1 MTNVK
6 RGVLRLPGAVA
17 RRALHP
23 NVLRTGA
30 GARAWRF
37 VVSAPG
43 LSDSLRFRIAQRV
56 REGLDK
62 ANRPEGAVLT
72 LSSAASRTS
81 NARHRADLL
90 GDAARLELA
99 RGRTPRALTAAVSA
113 ELSYADAQLADGDAT
128 TAAASAVRALQLSFH
143 RVLHFDRTSSPLAK
157 DPGAYLAQLHASSAV
172 RALTEGA
179 GRATEAA
186 APPTDRPLRLLF
198 VTWGNANFLREI
210 HDHYRAHPDVEV
222 RSLDLKDEPDLDELA
237 GSLTRIAAHR
247 LGEEPEFGRRAEE
260 LLRPH
265 LDWADTAF
273 VDWCVGP
280 AALLTSVD
288 PGDTRIVVRLH
299 SAETFSPWPFL
310 VDFSRVDD
318 LIFVG
323 AHLRDLTVAVVP
335 QLAAGQD
342 RPVPRLHVIANA
354 MDLAAQA
361 RPKTDEARFTLGVTG
376 ISSVAKDPRW
386 AIEVL
391 RILRAE
397 DPRYRLLLIG
407 EDVDAKLS
415 AAARAYARL
424 YRQDLAELEPLGA
437 VRRLG
442 QLDDVPAALTDVG
455 VILSSSVRESF
466 HCGFVEGAASGAVP
480 VGRDW
485 PFFAGKANGAR
496 TLFPADWVV
505 TTPQEAAE
513 RILKVT
519 ATPESWRQAGQAASA
534 HALAAWDWPV
544 VREEFDRVL
553 LP

>member
-1 MTNVK
+1 MTAK
-6 RGVLRLPGAVA
+6 RGITRLPGAVA

-23 NVLRTGA
+23 SVLRTGA
-30 GARAWRF
+30 GARAWRL
-37 VVSAPG
+37 VVAAPG
-43 LSDSLRFRIAQRV
+43 LPDSLRFRIAQRV
-56 REGLDK
+56 RDGLDK

-72 LSSAASRTS
+72 LSSAARRTTS
-81 NARHRADLL
+81 ARHRADLL

-99 RGRTPRALTAAVSA
+99 RGKAPRALTDAVSA
-113 ELSYADAQLADGDAT
+113 ELAYADDRLAEGDAT
-128 TAAASAVRALQLSFH
+128 AAAASAVRALQLAFH
-143 RVLHFDRTSSPLAK
+143 RVLHFDRTTSPLSQ
-157 DPGAYLAQLHASSAV
+157 DPAGYLAQVHASTAV

-179 GRATEAA
+179 GRIAEPA
-186 APPTDRPLRLLF
+186 APPAGRPLRLLF
-198 VTWGNANFLREI
+198 VTRGNANFLRQI
-210 HDHYRAHPDVEV
+210 RDHYTAHADVEV
-222 RSLDLKDEPDLDELA
+222 RSLDLKDEPELDKLA
-237 GSLTRIAAHR
+237 GSLTALAAHR
-247 LGEEPEFGRRAEE
+247 LGEDEEFGRQAEK

-265 LDWADTAF
+265 LDWADTVF

-318 LIFVG
+318 LVFVG
-323 AHLRDLTVAVVP
+323 AHLRDLTVAVTP
-335 QLAAGQD
+335 RLAAGPG
-342 RPVPRLHVIANA
+342 RRTPRLHVIANA
-354 MDLAAQA
+354 MDLAAQV
-361 RPKTDEARFTLGVTG
+361 RPKPDDARFTLGLTG

-391 RILRAE
+391 RILRAQ
-397 DPRYRLLLIG
+397 DSRYRLVLIG
-407 EDVDAKLS
+407 DDVDARLS
-415 AAARAYARL
+415 AAARSYARL
-424 YRQDLAELEPLGA
+424 YRADLAELEPSGA

-505 TTPQEAAE
+505 ASPQEAAE

-519 ATPESWRQAGQAASA
+519 ADPDVWRHTGRTASE

-544 VREEFDRVL
+544 VREEFDRLL

>member
-1 MTNVK
+1 MTTGK
-6 RGVLRLPGAVA
+6 RGVRRLPGAVA
-17 RRALHP
+17 RSALHP
-23 NVLRTGA
+23 RLLRTGA

-56 REGLDK
+56 RDGLDK

-72 LSSAASRTS
+72 LSSAARRTTS
-81 NARHRADLL
+81 ARHRADLL

-99 RGRTPRALTAAVSA
+99 RGRAPRALTAAVSA
-113 ELSYADAQLADGDAT
+113 ELAYGDAQLAGGDGAA
-128 TAAASAVRALQLSFH
+128 AAASVVRALQLAFH
-143 RVLHFDRTSSPLAK
+143 RVLHFDRTTSPLAK
-157 DPGAYLAQLHASSAV
+157 DPDAYLAPLRSSTAV

-179 GRATEAA
+179 GRAAEPAT
-186 APPTDRPLRLLF
+186 PPADRPLRLLF
-198 VTWGNANFLREI
+198 VTWGNANFLRPI
-210 HDHYRAHPDVEV
+210 HDHYRAHPGLEV
-222 RSLDLKDEPDLDELA
+222 RSLDLKDVPELDELA
-237 GSLTRIAAHR
+237 GSLHRIAAHR
-247 LGEEPEFGRRAEE
+247 LGDDQEFGRQAEE

-265 LDWADTAF
+265 LDWADTVF

-288 PGDTRIVVRLH
+288 PGGTRIVVRLH

-310 VDFSRVDD
+310 VDFSRIDD
-318 LIFVG
+318 LVFVG
-323 AHLRDLTVAVVP
+323 AHLRDLTVAVAP
-335 QLAAGQD
+335 QLAPTGRQ
-342 RPVPRLHVIANA
+342 RVPRLHVIANA
-354 MDLAAQA
+354 MDLTGQV
-361 RPKTDEARFTLGVTG
+361 RHKSDDARFTLGVTG

-424 YRQDLAELEPLGA
+424 YRGDLAELEPSGA

-442 QLDDVPAALTDVG
+442 QVDDVPAALTDVG

-505 TTPQEAAE
+505 ASPEEAAE

-519 ATPESWRQAGQAASA
+519 ATPESWRSAGQAASA
-534 HALAAWDWPV
+534 HAVAAWDWPV
-544 VREEFDRVL
+544 VREEFDRLL

>member
-1 MTNVK
+1 MTTDK
-6 RGVLRLPGAVA
+6 RGVRRLPGAVA
-17 RRALHP
+17 RRALDP
-23 NVLRTGA
+23 RVLRTGA

-56 REGLDK
+56 RDGLDK

-72 LSSAASRTS
+72 LSSAARRTTS
-81 NARHRADLL
+81 ARHRADLL

-99 RGRTPRALTAAVSA
+99 RGRAPRALTAAVSA
-113 ELSYADAQLADGDAT
+113 ELAYGDAQLAGGDG
-128 TAAASAVRALQLSFH
+128 TAAAASVVRALQLAFH
-143 RVLHFDRTSSPLAK
+143 RVLHFDRTTSPLAK
-157 DPGAYLAQLHASSAV
+157 DPDAYLAELRGSTAV

-179 GRATEAA
+179 GRAAEPA
-186 APPTDRPLRLLF
+186 APPADRPLRLLF
-198 VTWGNANFLREI
+198 VTRGNANFLRQI
-210 HDHYRAHPDVEV
+210 RDHYRAHPGVEV
-222 RSLDLKDEPDLDELA
+222 RSLDLGDEPELDKLA
-237 GSLTRIAAHR
+237 TSLTRLAAHR
-247 LGEEPEFGRRAEE
+247 LGDDQEFGRQAEE

-265 LDWADTAF
+265 LDWADTVF

-288 PGDTRIVVRLH
+288 PGTTRIVVRLH
-299 SAETFSPWPFL
+299 SAETFSLWPFL

-318 LIFVG
+318 LVFVG

-335 QLAAGQD
+335 QLTPAQKQRA
-342 RPVPRLHVIANA
+342 PRLHVIANA
-354 MDLAAQA
+354 MDLAGQV
-361 RPKTDEARFTLGVTG
+361 RHKSDDARFTLGVTG

-424 YRQDLAELEPLGA
+424 YRGDLAELEPSGA

-505 TTPQEAAE
+505 ASPQEAAE

-519 ATPESWRQAGQAASA
+519 ATAETWRKAGQAASA
-534 HALAAWDWPV
+534 HAVAAWDWPV
-544 VREEFDRVL
+544 VREEFDRL
-553 LP
+553 LLS

>member
-1 MTNVK
+1 MTNGK

-17 RRALHP
+17 RSALHP
-23 NVLRTGA
+23 RVLRTGA

-56 REGLDK
+56 RDGLDK

-72 LSSAASRTS
+72 LSSAARRTS
-81 NARHRADLL
+81 SARHRADLL
-90 GDAARLELA
+90 GDAARLELL
-99 RGRTPRALTAAVSA
+99 RGRPPRALTAAVSA
-113 ELSYADAQLADGDAT
+113 ELVCADAQLAAGEAT
-128 TAAASAVRALQLSFH
+128 ASAASVVRALRLAFH
-143 RVLHFDRTSSPLAK
+143 RVLHFDRTTSPLAQ
-157 DPGAYLAQLHASSAV
+157 DPGAYLAPVHASAAV

-179 GRATEAA
+179 GRSAEPAD
-186 APPTDRPLRLLF
+186 PPTDRPLRLLF
-198 VTWGNANFLREI
+198 VTRGNANFLRQI
-210 HDHYRAHPDVEV
+210 RDHYRAHPKVEV
-222 RSLDLKDEPDLDELA
+222 RCLDLADEPALDELA
-237 GSLTRIAAHR
+237 NSLTRMAAHR
-247 LGEEPEFGRRAEE
+247 LGDDAEFGRQAEE

-265 LDWADTAF
+265 LDWADTVF

-280 AALLTSVD
+280 AALVTSVD
-288 PGDTRIVVRLH
+288 PGSTRIVVRLH
-299 SAETFSPWPFL
+299 SAETFSLWPFL

-318 LIFVG
+318 LVFVG

-335 QLAAGQD
+335 QLASTGQ
-342 RPVPRLHVIANA
+342 RRVPRLHVIANA
-354 MDLAAQA
+354 MDLAGQLRHKA
-361 RPKTDEARFTLGVTG
+361 DEARFTLGVTG

-391 RILRAE
+391 RILRAQ

-415 AAARAYARL
+415 AAARAYARR
-424 YRQDLAELEPLGA
+424 YRGDLAELEPSGA

-442 QLDDVPAALTDVG
+442 QLDDVPAALTEVG

-505 TTPQEAAE
+505 ASPEEAAE

-519 ATPESWRQAGQAASA
+519 ATPESWRKAGEAASA
-534 HALAAWDWPV
+534 HAMAAWDWTV
-544 VREEFDRVL
+544 VREEFDRLL

>member
-1 MTNVK
+1 MTTDK
-6 RGVLRLPGAVA
+6 RGVRRLPGAVA
-17 RRALHP
+17 RRALDP
-23 NVLRTGA
+23 RVLRTGA

-56 REGLDK
+56 RDGLDK

-72 LSSAASRTS
+72 LSSAARRTTS
-81 NARHRADLL
+81 ARHRADLL

-99 RGRTPRALTAAVSA
+99 RGRAPRALTAAVSA
-113 ELSYADAQLADGDAT
+113 ELAYGDAQLAGGDG
-128 TAAASAVRALQLSFH
+128 TAAAASVVRALQLAFH
-143 RVLHFDRTSSPLAK
+143 RVLHFDRTTSPLAK
-157 DPGAYLAQLHASSAV
+157 DPDAYLAELRGSTAV

-179 GRATEAA
+179 GRAAEPA
-186 APPTDRPLRLLF
+186 APPADRPLRLLF
-198 VTWGNANFLREI
+198 VTRGNANFLRQI
-210 HDHYRAHPDVEV
+210 RDHYRAHPGVEV
-222 RSLDLKDEPDLDELA
+222 RSLDLGDEPELDKLA
-237 GSLTRIAAHR
+237 TSLTRLAAHR
-247 LGEEPEFGRRAEE
+247 LGDDQEFGRQAEE

-265 LDWADTAF
+265 LDWADTVF

-288 PGDTRIVVRLH
+288 PGTTRIVVRLH
-299 SAETFSPWPFL
+299 SAETFSLWPFL

-318 LIFVG
+318 LVFVG

-335 QLAAGQD
+335 QLAPAQKQ
-342 RPVPRLHVIANA
+342 RAPRLHVIANA
-354 MDLAAQA
+354 MNLAGQV
-361 RPKTDEARFTLGVTG
+361 RHKSDDARFTLGVTG

-424 YRQDLAELEPLGA
+424 YRGDLAELEPSGA

-442 QLDDVPAALTDVG
+442 QLDDIPAALTDVG

-505 TTPQEAAE
+505 ASPQEAAE

-519 ATPESWRQAGQAASA
+519 ATAETWRKAGQAASA
-534 HALAAWDWPV
+534 HAVAAWDWPV
-544 VREEFDRVL
+544 VREEFDRL
-553 LP
+553 LLS